1 MKATVCGGGWRGSL
15 TIVAGVFVVVG
26 GYKRADQEED
36 KLREPH
42 DEGESIAG
50 GGGGGE
56 DVAENK

>member
-1 MKATVCGGGWRGSL
+1 MCGGSL

-42 DEGESIAG
+42 DDEGERIA

>member
-42 DEGESIAG
+42 DDEGESIA
-50 GGGGGE
+50 GGGGE

>member
-1 MKATVCGGGWRGSL
+1 MCGGGWRGSL

-42 DEGESIAG
+42 DEGESIG